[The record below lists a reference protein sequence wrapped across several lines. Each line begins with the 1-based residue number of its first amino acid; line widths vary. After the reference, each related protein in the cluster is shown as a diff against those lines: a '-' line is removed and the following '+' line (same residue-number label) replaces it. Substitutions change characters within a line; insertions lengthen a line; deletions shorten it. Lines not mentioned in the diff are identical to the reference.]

1 MKILFLFIYIFKTT
15 PPLTFCKA
23 PDLSLKWGGA
33 PWAPPPIQYKLKSW
47 KMAISSK
54 PLLKFQK
61 YFMGH
66 IFIQFATYFNNK
78 I

>member
-23 PDLSLKWGGA
+23 PELSLKWGGVRGA
-33 PWAPPPIQYKLKSW
+33 PPIQYSLKSW
-47 KMAISSK
+47 KMDISSK

-66 IFIQFATYFNNK
+66 VFIQFATYFNNK
-78 I
+78 K